1 MIKKAIR
8 MNLYPGAK
16 AEYQKR
22 HDELWPEMREM
33 LKEHGVL
40 SYSIFLDS
48 ESNQLF
54 GYLEIED
61 EEKWNQVS
69 TTAIM
74 MICKMAARQSPPVAR
89 KPEITGGVVQG
100 IWTTT

>member
-61 EEKWNQVS
+61 EEKWKQVS
-69 TTAIM
+69 TTAINQKWWTYM
-74 MICKMAARQSPPVAR
+74 KDLMETNPDDSPVSFDLEPVF
-89 KPEITGGVVQG
+89 EL
-100 IWTTT
+100 